1 MEISK
6 TSTFFRVAN
15 QKSSSINV
23 ETVEFGD
30 LNTKAT
36 LIGWIEND
44 FLSKKETWL
53 KINVTYVKLLLKTFF
68 RYTCYFSFSLAFS
81 FTFHM
86 LPISVVSG
94 VVTQIHH
101 MFWVKWENSRKKF
114 ILFWIHL
121 IHHTLPCPFNRKA
134 REREQEISAKEV
146 KKKHNRYTL
155 QKQSPGAILSKRCS

>member
-30 LNTKAT
+30 LYTKAT
-36 LIGWIEND
+36 LIGWTEND

-94 VVTQIHH
+94 GVTQIHH

-114 ILFWIHL
+114 IFFEFILF
-121 IHHTLPCPFNRKA
+121 TTPFPVLLTA
-134 REREQEISAKEV
+134 RPENV
-146 KKKHNRYTL
+146 
-155 QKQSPGAILSKRCS
+155 SKR